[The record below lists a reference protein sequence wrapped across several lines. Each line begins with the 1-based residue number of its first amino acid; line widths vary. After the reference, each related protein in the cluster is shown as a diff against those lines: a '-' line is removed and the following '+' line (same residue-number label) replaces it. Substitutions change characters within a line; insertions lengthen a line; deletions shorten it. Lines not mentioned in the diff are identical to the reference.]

1 MAAGFVP
8 NARASC
14 SVQTSRRKALAAHSL
29 RSRCAE
35 MPVLQAIASEAR
47 RLAVAPAGD
56 TRVSQ
61 QETRDGDTYRT
72 PGQHHH
78 PGSGAGRGP
87 DAKAIQDRGR
97 HRCRRRR
104 RDPDGSRRCAR
115 RAGLELRDLAQ
126 PARLIHGERC
136 EIGGAK
142 VAANRKMVAA
152 AISGRADPAKNR
164 LELDPGQR
172 PGVGERRPAS
182 RTSPRRNPLTALS
195 LTQASAILEAA
206 LAASRQAGHKPMA
219 VVVLDD
225 AGHLKAAQREDG
237 ASMFRVDIATGKAW
251 AAIGMGASSRT
262 LAQRAKDNPNFF
274 VALASTAQGR
284 FLPQTGAVL
293 ILDADGAVLGAVGA
307 SGGSGDD
314 DEAIC
319 ITGVRA
325 AGLRHA

>member
-1 MAAGFVP
+1 M
-8 NARASC
+8 
-14 SVQTSRRKALAAHSL
+14 
-29 RSRCAE
+29 
-35 MPVLQAIASEAR
+35 
-47 RLAVAPAGD
+47 
-56 TRVSQ
+56 
-61 QETRDGDTYRT
+61 
-72 PGQHHH
+72 
-78 PGSGAGRGP
+78 
-87 DAKAIQDRGR
+87 
-97 HRCRRRR
+97 
-104 RDPDGSRRCAR
+104 
-115 RAGLELRDLAQ
+115 
-126 PARLIHGERC
+126 
-136 EIGGAK
+136 
-142 VAANRKMVAA
+142 
-152 AISGRADPAKNR
+152 
-164 LELDPGQR
+164 
-172 PGVGERRPAS
+172 
-182 RTSPRRNPLTALS
+182 TALS